1 MRRFGMGYFKLGLVL
16 TLVLLCTGVSFG
28 QTGAGSLIGRVTDVS
43 GAVLPGIT
51 ITATSE
57 QMIGQRQVFSDESGN
72 YRIIGLPPGSYSV
85 TAELPGFS
93 TYRREGIAVRAGANL
108 TVNVEM
114 QVGSLTET
122 ISVTADTPMVETT
135 STVSS
140 VAIAGEFQR
149 AVPVQSRR
157 NWSDILEMQPGINTR
172 PWNDQSGRQVY
183 YGRGVH
189 HYGHVIEMDGAR
201 ATSYY
206 DSQPAY
212 LNMSTDT
219 LGDVEVKTGGYD
231 ASLPMGNGIQLNIVT
246 PSGGNQFHG
255 KAAYALQPN
264 KWNGDN
270 TANTFKNNGGSPT
283 KQDIGMIDASMGGPI
298 VRDKIWFFGSFRD
311 QRIENFISRTDFF
324 IENAKALAPNQE
336 DFQNKTNAQ
345 NWFIKIT
352 TQLNQNHNL
361 LFSIANDRTSYQQNN
376 QDILMP
382 LRYNASGGYQYTAK
396 LNSIWTSGLSTQIIG
411 SWNDKSGASPSTF
424 ALLAN
429 TQPERRIYDSAA
441 ISGSNLSGDTL
452 LGALDNTNRRR
463 YQESSHLEF
472 KGDLTYFMQGGG
484 VSHEFKTGIFMAP
497 RSQYRQTDVFSNN
510 GFYSEHR
517 VLLDPNNKSGG
528 HIPFYRVY
536 ADPFDP
542 VVVHANEKNYAFYVQ
557 DQWKPINALTLNMG
571 VRVDFV
577 KRNDVL
583 YNFTRQDS
591 TEIAPRLGF
600 SLMLDRDAK
609 NVIRGSAV
617 RLHAGMTGRDGP
629 TRFASTGATTIRSEY
644 DNDLD
649 GIFETTQLST
659 RSSDALIKQ
668 RFHPELSQPYID
680 EFILAYRR
688 QFPGQLVL
696 DIAGTMKH
704 VEHNY
709 AEVDINGIYPAG
721 PGLPFLG
728 FGKVDV
734 NRGRV
739 MQQTN
744 NTYSRNNLWAG
755 DFTVTKNMS
764 NGFMLY
770 GTLGVQKHYIS
781 GDWNPTDPARFISP
795 EKFPDNKGLEDTR
808 GNGSEN
814 SLTQGDGGSQ
824 DIWKHYTFSFMG
836 QWDAPLGIKVSS
848 GYTLNQGS
856 FNGVVKNRL
865 SKADPTYGPS
875 RFTLPNGTTQSN
887 PLATR
892 YRMEFA
898 TRGEGQFKA
907 PNVHNMNVKIGK
919 EFQISD
925 SQAVELSINL
935 MNIANSNSFYQW
947 ESGANRLWSSRY
959 QSGMRSLQPA
969 RAMQLFLKYS
979 F

>member
-1 MRRFGMGYFKLGLVL
+1 MRIEFSYFKAGLAVAM
-16 TLVLLCTGVSFG
+16 VLLFTGVAFA
-28 QTGAGSLIGRVTDVS
+28 QTGAGSLIGRVTDAS

-51 ITATSE
+51 ITASSE
-57 QMIGQRQVFSDESGN
+57 QMIGERQVFSDENGN
-72 YRIIGLPPGSYSV
+72 FRVIGLPPGTY
-85 TAELPGFS
+85 TLLAELPGFA
-93 TYRREGIAVRAGANL
+93 TYRREAILVRAGTNL

-114 QVGSLTET
+114 QVGAVTET
-122 ISVTADTPMVETT
+122 ISVTAETPMVETT
-135 STVSS
+135 STVSA

-157 NWSDILEMQPGINTR
+157 NWSDILEMQPGVNTR

-189 HYGHVIEMDGAR
+189 HFGHVIEMDGTR

-219 LGDVEVKTGGYD
+219 LGDVEIKTGGYD
-231 ASLPMGNGIQLNIVT
+231 ASLPMGNGIQLNIIT
-246 PSGGNQFHG
+246 PSGGNEFHG
-255 KAAYALQPN
+255 KASYAFQPD

-283 KQDIGMIDASMGGPI
+283 KQDIGMLDASMGGPI
-298 VRDKIWFFGSFRD
+298 VRDKVWFFGSFRD
-311 QRIENFISRTDFF
+311 QRIENFISRTQFF
-324 IENAKALAPNQE
+324 IDNAAALAPNQD

-345 NWFIKIT
+345 NWFVKMT
-352 TQLNQNHNL
+352 AQLNQNHNL
-361 LFSIANDRTSYQQNN
+361 LFSVSNDRTNYQQNN

-382 LRYNASGGYQYTAK
+382 LRFNSTGGYQTTAK
-396 LNSIWTSGLSTQIIG
+396 LNSIWSSALSTQLVG
-411 SWNDKSGASPSTF
+411 AWNDKSGANEATF
-424 ALLAN
+424 ADLAN
-429 TQPERRIYDSAA
+429 TQPERRIFDSAA

-452 LGALDNTNRRR
+452 LGAIDNASRRR
-463 YQESSHLEF
+463 YQVSSHWEI
-472 KGDLTYFMQGGG
+472 KGDLTYFAQGGG
-484 VSHEFKTGIFMAP
+484 VSHEFKTGFFAAP
-497 RSQYRQTDVFSNN
+497 RSLYRQTDVFSNN
-510 GFYSEHR
+510 GFYTESR
-517 VLLDPNNKSGG
+517 VLIDPNNKSGG
-528 HIPFYRVY
+528 HVPFRRTY

-542 VVVHANEKNYAFYVQ
+542 IVVDASEKNYAFYVQ
-557 DQWKPINALTLNMG
+557 DQWRPIDRLTLNLG
-571 VRVDFV
+571 IRVDFV
-577 KRNDVL
+577 TRNDL
-583 YNFTRQDS
+583 LFNFTRQDS
-591 TEIAPRLGF
+591 TEIAPRFGF
-600 SLMLDRDAK
+600 SLMLDADAK

-629 TRFASTGATTIRSEY
+629 TRFASTGATTIRTEY

-649 GIFETTQLST
+649 GTFETVQLST
-659 RSSDALIKQ
+659 RSGDALVQQ
-668 RFHPELSQPYID
+668 RFDPDLSQPYID

-704 VEHNY
+704 VENLY
-709 AEVDINGIYPAG
+709 AEKDINGIYPAG

-728 FGKVDV
+728 FGRIDA
-734 NRGRV
+734 NRGIVR
-739 MQQTN
+739 QQTN
-744 NTYSRNNLWAG
+744 ARWSRNNLWAG
-755 DFTVTKNMS
+755 DFTITKNMS
-764 NGFMLY
+764 NNFMLY
-770 GTLGVQKHYIS
+770 ATLGVQKHNIS

-795 EKFPDNKGLEDTR
+795 EKFPDNKGLADTR
-808 GNGSEN
+808 GNGDEN
-814 SLTQGDGGSQ
+814 SLTSGDGGSQ

-836 QWDAPLGIKVSS
+836 QWDAPYGIKVSS

-856 FNGVVKNRL
+856 FNGVVKDRL
-865 SKADPTYGPS
+865 SSGDPTYGPS

-892 YRMEFA
+892 FRIVFP

-907 PNVHNMNVKIGK
+907 PNVHNMNLKIGK

-925 SQAVELSINL
+925 SQAVEISLNI
-935 MNIANSNSFYQW
+935 MNISNSNSFYQW
-947 ESGANRLWSSRY
+947 ESGANRIYQTSRY
-959 QSGMRSLQPA
+959 QTGMRSLQPA
-969 RAMQLFLKYS
+969 RAAQLFLKYS

>member
-1 MRRFGMGYFKLGLVL
+1 MGYFKSGLVVVM
-16 TLVLLCTGVSFG
+16 VLLFTGAAFG

-51 ITATSE
+51 ITGSSE
-57 QMIGQRQVFSDESGN
+57 QMIGERQVFSDESGN
-72 YRIIGLPPGSYSV
+72 YRLIGLPPGVYTV
-85 TAELPGFS
+85 QAELPGFA
-93 TYRREGIAVRAGANL
+93 TYRREGISVRAGTNL
-108 TVNVEM
+108 TVNIEM
-114 QVGSLTET
+114 QVGALTET

-135 STVSS
+135 STVSA
-140 VAIAGEFQR
+140 VAISGEFQR

-189 HYGHVIEMDGAR
+189 HFGHVIEMDGAR

-219 LGDVEVKTGGYD
+219 LGDVEIKTGGYD

-246 PSGGNQFHG
+246 PSGGNEFHG
-255 KAAYALQPN
+255 KAAYAYQPN
-264 KWNGDN
+264 GWNGDN

-311 QRIENFISRTDFF
+311 QRIENFISRTQFF
-324 IENAKALAPNQE
+324 IDNAAAIVPGQE

-345 NWFIKIT
+345 NWFVKFT
-352 TQLNQNHNL
+352 TQLSQNHNL
-361 LFSIANDRTSYQQNN
+361 LFSVANDRTNYQQNN
-376 QDILMP
+376 QDILQP
-382 LRYNASGGYQYTAK
+382 LRFNSTGGYQYTAK
-396 LNSIWTSGLSTQIIG
+396 LNSIWTTALSTQLIG
-411 SWNDKSGASPSTF
+411 SWNDKSGANEGTF
-424 ALLAN
+424 ADLAN

-452 LGALDNTNRRR
+452 LGVIDNASRRR
-463 YQESSHLEF
+463 YQVSSHWEF
-472 KGDLTYFMQGGG
+472 KGDLTYFIQGGG
-484 VSHEFKTGIFMAP
+484 VSHEFKTGFFAAP
-497 RSQYRQTDVFSNN
+497 RSLYRQTDVFSNN
-510 GFYSEHR
+510 GFYSEDR
-517 VLLDPNNKSGG
+517 VLIDPNNKGG
-528 HIPFYRVY
+528 SHVPFRRSF

-542 VVVHANEKNYAFYVQ
+542 IVVDAGENNYAFYVQ
-557 DQWKPINALTLNMG
+557 DQWRPIDRLTLNLG
-571 VRVDFV
+571 VRVDLV
-577 KRNDVL
+577 KRNDL
-583 YNFTRQDS
+583 LNSFTRQDS
-591 TEIAPRLGF
+591 TEFAPRLGF
-600 SLMLDRDAK
+600 SLMLDQDAK

-629 TRFASTGATTIRSEY
+629 TRFASGAATTTTTMW

-649 GIFETTQLST
+649 GVFETTQLST
-659 RSSDALIKQ
+659 RASEALIKQ
-668 RFHPELSQPYID
+668 RFHPDLSQPYID

-688 QFPGQLVL
+688 QLPSQIVI

-728 FGKVDV
+728 FGLVDV

-739 MQQTN
+739 TQQTN

-764 NGFMLY
+764 DGFMLY

-814 SLTQGDGGSQ
+814 SLTSGDGGSQ

-865 SKADPTYGPS
+865 SAGDPTYGPA

-892 YRMEFA
+892 FRMEFP

-925 SQAVELSINL
+925 SQAIELSMNF

-947 ESGANRLWSSRY
+947 ESGANRIYQANRY
-959 QSGMRSLQPA
+959 QTGMRSLQPA
-969 RAMQLFLKYS
+969 RAAQLFLKYS